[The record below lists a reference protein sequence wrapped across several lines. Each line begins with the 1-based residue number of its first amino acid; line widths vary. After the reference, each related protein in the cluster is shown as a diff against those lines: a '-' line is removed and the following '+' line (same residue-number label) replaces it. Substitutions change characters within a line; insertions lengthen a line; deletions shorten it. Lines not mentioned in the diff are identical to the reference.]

1 MIIKGKGK
9 IYKDEL
15 NNDTPF
21 ADVNYN
27 IMGDE
32 GRWNG
37 ELIMM
42 RKDVVKDGQL
52 FILELEDGRKG
63 KCSLRKK
70 VNKAVM
76 GMPVRYFFALNGI
89 GSLE

>member
-1 MIIKGKGK
+1 MILKGKGK
-9 IYKDEL
+9 IYKDEI
-15 NNDTPF
+15 NAEAPF

-27 IMGDE
+27 IMAEE

-37 ELIMM
+37 ELILT
-42 RKDVVKDGQL
+42 RKDFIKDGQVFL
-52 FILELEDGRKG
+52 LEMEDGRKG

-76 GMPVRYFFALNGI
+76 GMPVRYFFALSGI
-89 GSLE
+89 GVLE

>member
-9 IYKDEL
+9 IYKDEI

-27 IMGDE
+27 IMADD

-37 ELIMM
+37 ELIMA

-52 FILELEDGRKG
+52 FILELEDGRRG

-76 GMPVRYFFALNGI
+76 GMPVRYFFALNGV
-89 GSLE
+89 GNLE